1 MANVKPFLLIQSQT
15 YESLKSTRITNNGLG
30 PAIIKRAEFKKP
42 GGTPT
47 DKIVEL
53 FDYLRLAEPRWRVW
67 ERFVNVSEK
76 SAIPAQGDLLLIQQS
91 LEHLQKQGVEEEV
104 GRKLLSEWQKTKKG
118 IEVHIEYEDIFGRK
132 MEPLIDTLK

>member
-15 YESLKSTRITNNGLG
+15 YESLKSIRITNNGLG

-76 SAIPAQGDLLLIQQS
+76 
-91 LEHLQKQGVEEEV
+91 
-104 GRKLLSEWQKTKKG
+104 KG